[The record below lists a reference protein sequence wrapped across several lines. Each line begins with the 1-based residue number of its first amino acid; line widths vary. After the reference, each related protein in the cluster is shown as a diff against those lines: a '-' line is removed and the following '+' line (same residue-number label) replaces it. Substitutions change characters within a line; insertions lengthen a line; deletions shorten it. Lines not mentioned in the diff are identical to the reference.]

1 MKLVM
6 KPLWQLLIKEKKYQ
20 ELKESIRMMIS
31 QRSDTKKVNL
41 IEQGKKI
48 GIDKVK
54 KKSKSFENQ

>member
-1 MKLVM
+1 
-6 KPLWQLLIKEKKYQ
+6 
-20 ELKESIRMMIS
+20 MMNS

-48 GIDKVK
+48 DIDKVK

>member
-1 MKLVM
+1 
-6 KPLWQLLIKEKKYQ
+6 
-20 ELKESIRMMIS
+20 MMNS

-48 GIDKVK
+48 GIGKVK

>member
-1 MKLVM
+1 
-6 KPLWQLLIKEKKYQ
+6 
-20 ELKESIRMMIS
+20 MMNS

-54 KKSKSFENQ
+54 KKSKSSENQ

>member
-20 ELKESIRMMIS
+20 ELKESIRMMNS